1 MGIAGFI
8 TALAG
13 SVLSLI
19 ISFIPVQFT
28 NILLALF
35 LVFLTVMCRMM
46 PSRASIKACLIGCAI
61 LTFLFR
67 FTHMTVVGMILYFIT
82 LALVIAG
89 VVLMYIG
96 NESHQTYGGEKA

>member
-82 LALVIAG
+82 LALVITGAL
-89 VVLMYIG
+89 LMYIG